1 MRDLQN
7 PLVIKKKTTNQQ
19 NVRSGQ
25 SLCMH
30 SLLNLIDNLHDEME
44 MFHIWIGFKTI
55 DFKFYSGNKSL
66 LCHGQYIYFP
76 SQKNVVNVIISITI
90 SITLRRWV

>member
-1 MRDLQN
+1 MGNFTNHCFFLWAFQHLLHMQECKYIVK
-7 PLVIKKKTTNQQ
+7 LVLPGQYKDVNETFTESFNNSKKKKRNKQQ

-44 MFHIWIGFKTI
+44 MFHI
-55 DFKFYSGNKSL
+55 
-66 LCHGQYIYFP
+66 
-76 SQKNVVNVIISITI
+76 
-90 SITLRRWV
+90 